1 MEYPIIALCM
11 KAISDPSSISR
22 AERNLINCRPPPGEE
37 DDLCI
42 AQCGLDMK
50 SLASKAISYSSFPL
64 SNSPLSGIEAT
75 ILHSGV
81 DCLTLKDRITYF
93 TTKSNFSNY
102 LTQLMGSARR
112 ALISP
117 RTETIIKIARHVVR
131 QLHKIPKADDEAL
144 EMAYSSECLAGGPTM
159 ELVGDWMKYTP
170 WGLICVRT
178 HYGDEAAWNTFIRST
193 NAIARRELRKLI
205 SNDSRVDSFD
215 IMCIENAQVLPDA
228 DPLSIRSF
236 FAVGATEDRY
246 PLDFRLDYF
255 LVADENIIAASSNPG
270 AKLRISIW
278 EADFDPVLTN
288 DAGYNGAI
296 DVPVQRLV
304 SVVFPSIVSKEKEPL
319 KRFLKDP
326 PLNS

>member
-1 MEYPIIALCM
+1 M
-11 KAISDPSSISR
+11 
-22 AERNLINCRPPPGEE
+22 EE
-37 DDLCI
+37 DDLCL
-42 AQCGLDMK
+42 AHCGLNMK

-64 SNSPLSGIEAT
+64 SDSPLSGIEAA

-93 TTKSNFSNY
+93 TTKSNFSDY
-102 LTQLMGSARR
+102 QTHLMGSARR
-112 ALISP
+112 ALITP
-117 RTETIIKIARHVVR
+117 QTEIIMNIARLVVK

-144 EMAYSSECLAGGPTM
+144 EMAYIGQCLSGGPTM
-159 ELVGDWMKYTP
+159 ELVGDWMKCTP

-178 HYGDEAAWNTFIRST
+178 QYGDETAWNHWIRST

-205 SNDSRVDSFD
+205 SNDPRVDSFN

-228 DPLSIRSF
+228 DPLFIRSF

-255 LVADENIIAASSNPG
+255 LVVDEDITAASSNPG
-270 AKLRISIW
+270 ATLRISIW
-278 EADFDPVLTN
+278 EADFDPILSN
-288 DAGYNGAI
+288 KAGYNGAI
-296 DVPVQRLV
+296 NIPVQRLV
-304 SVVFPSIVSKEKEPL
+304 SVLFPSIVCKEKEPL
-319 KRFLKDP
+319 KRFFKDP